1 LTLNELAAQC
11 QMSEYHF
18 SSMFKRSIGVSPHQY
33 GSPRRLALARQL
45 LRDHRISLQEI
56 ALRCGF
62 SSASHFSNRFRQAMG
77 VSPSAYRT
85 SIS

>member
-1 LTLNELAAQC
+1 MCGSDA
-11 QMSEYHF
+11 
-18 SSMFKRSIGVSPHQY
+18 VSQ
-33 GSPRRLALARQL
+33 RRLALARQL
-45 LRDHRISLQEI
+45 LGNRHISLQEI